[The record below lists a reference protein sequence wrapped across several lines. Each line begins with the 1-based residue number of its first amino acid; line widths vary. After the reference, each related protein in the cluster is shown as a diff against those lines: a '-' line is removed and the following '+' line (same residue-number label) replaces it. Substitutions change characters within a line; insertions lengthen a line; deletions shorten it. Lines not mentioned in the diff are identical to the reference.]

1 MKIRNAIIDD
11 ANEIFNIEKKVFKD
25 HWSLKSI
32 QSELNN
38 SKYSKISVLEIE
50 RKIIGYV
57 FQRIIDDQN
66 HIINVAI
73 DIPFQHKG
81 YGRFLLKNIL
91 KEDSYDTNVFL
102 EVKEANFPAVKL
114 YTDLGFEE
122 VQRKDGYY
130 SDGSSAIFMLKRNK
144 IHGLVQQK
152 R

>member
-1 MKIRNAIIDD
+1 MMKIRKAIIDD
-11 ANEIFNIEKKVFKD
+11 AKEIFNIEKKVFKD

-32 QSELNN
+32 KSELNN
-38 SKYSKISVLEIE
+38 LKYSKISVLEIE

-91 KEDSYDTNVFL
+91 KEDSCDTNVFL

-144 IHGLVQQK
+144 IHGLV
-152 R
+152 

>member
-1 MKIRNAIIDD
+1 MMKIRKAIIDD
-11 ANEIFNIEKKVFKD
+11 AKEIFNIEKKVFKD

-32 QSELNN
+32 KSELNN
-38 SKYSKISVLEIE
+38 LKYSKISVLEIE

-91 KEDSYDTNVFL
+91 KEDSDDTNVFL

-114 YTDLGFEE
+114 YTDLGFKE
-122 VQRKDGYY
+122 VQRKDDYY
-130 SDGSSAIFMLKRNK
+130 SDGSNAIFMLKRNK
-144 IHGLVQQK
+144 IHGLV
-152 R
+152 

>member
-11 ANEIFNIEKKVFKD
+11 AKEIFNIEKKVFKD

-32 QSELNN
+32 KSELNN
-38 SKYSKISVLEIE
+38 LKYSKISVLEIE

-91 KEDSYDTNVFL
+91 KEDSDDTNVFL
-102 EVKEANFPAVKL
+102 EVKEANLPALKL

-122 VQRKDGYY
+122 VQRKDSYY
-130 SDGSSAIFMLKRNK
+130 SDGSNAIFMLKRNK
-144 IHGLVQQK
+144 IHGLV
-152 R
+152 

>member
-1 MKIRNAIIDD
+1 MMKIRKAIIND
-11 ANEIFNIEKKVFKD
+11 AKEIFNIEKKVFKD

-32 QSELNN
+32 KSELNN
-38 SKYSKISVLEIE
+38 LKYSKISVLEIE

-144 IHGLVQQK
+144 IHGLV
-152 R
+152 

>member
-11 ANEIFNIEKKVFKD
+11 ADEIFNIEKKIFKD

-32 QSELNN
+32 KSEFNN

-50 RKIIGYV
+50 RKIIGYI
-57 FQRIIDDQN
+57 FQRIIDNQK

-91 KEDSYDTNVFL
+91 KDDSDDTNVFL
-102 EVKEANFPAVKL
+102 EVKEANFPAIKL
-114 YTDLGFEE
+114 YNDLGFVE
-122 VQRKDGYY
+122 VQKKDNYY

-144 IHGLVQQK
+144 RDGLV
-152 R
+152 

>member
-11 ANEIFNIEKKVFKD
+11 AKEIFNIEKKVFKD

-32 QSELNN
+32 KSELNN
-38 SKYSKISVLEIE
+38 LKYSKISVLEIE

-66 HIINVAI
+66 HIINLAI

-122 VQRKDGYY
+122 VERKDGYY

-144 IHGLVQQK
+144 IHGLV
-152 R
+152 

>member
-1 MKIRNAIIDD
+1 MMKIRKAIIDD
-11 ANEIFNIEKKVFKD
+11 AKEIFNIEEKVFKD

-32 QSELNN
+32 KSELNN
-38 SKYSKISVLEIE
+38 LKYSKISVLEIE

-91 KEDSYDTNVFL
+91 KEGSDDTNVFL

-144 IHGLVQQK
+144 IHGLV
-152 R
+152 

>member
-11 ANEIFNIEKKVFKD
+11 ADEIFNIEKKVFKD

-32 QSELNN
+32 KSEFNN
-38 SKYSKISVLEIE
+38 LKYSKISVLEIE
-50 RKIIGYV
+50 RKIIGYI
-57 FQRIIDDQN
+57 FQRIIDNQK

-91 KEDSYDTNVFL
+91 KDDSDDTNVFL
-102 EVKEANFPAVKL
+102 EVKEANFPAIKL
-114 YTDLGFEE
+114 YNDLGFVE
-122 VQRKDGYY
+122 VQKKDNYY

-144 IHGLVQQK
+144 RDGLVQ
-152 R
+152 

>member
-11 ANEIFNIEKKVFKD
+11 ADEIFNIEKKIFKD

-32 QSELNN
+32 KSEFNN

-50 RKIIGYV
+50 RKIIGYI
-57 FQRIIDDQN
+57 FQRIIDNQK

-91 KEDSYDTNVFL
+91 KDDSDDTNVFL
-102 EVKEANFPAVKL
+102 EVKEANFPAIKL
-114 YTDLGFEE
+114 YNDLGFEE
-122 VQRKDGYY
+122 VQIKDSYY

-144 IHGLVQQK
+144 RDGLV
-152 R
+152 

>member
-11 ANEIFNIEKKVFKD
+11 ADEIFNIEKKIFKD

-32 QSELNN
+32 KSEFNN

-50 RKIIGYV
+50 RKIIGYI
-57 FQRIIDDQN
+57 FQRIIDNQK

-91 KEDSYDTNVFL
+91 KDDSDDTNVFL
-102 EVKEANFPAVKL
+102 EVKEANFPAIKL
-114 YTDLGFEE
+114 YNDLGFVE
-122 VQRKDGYY
+122 VHKKDNYY

-144 IHGLVQQK
+144 RDGLVQ
-152 R
+152 

>member
-11 ANEIFNIEKKVFKD
+11 AKEIFNIEKKVFKD

-32 QSELNN
+32 KSELNN
-38 SKYSKISVLEIE
+38 LKYSKISVLEIE

-144 IHGLVQQK
+144 IHGLV
-152 R
+152 

>member
-11 ANEIFNIEKKVFKD
+11 ADEIFNIEKKVFKD

-32 QSELNN
+32 KSEFNN

-50 RKIIGYV
+50 RKIIGYI
-57 FQRIIDDQN
+57 FQRIIDNQK

-91 KEDSYDTNVFL
+91 KDDSDDTNVFL
-102 EVKEANFPAVKL
+102 EVKEANFPAIKL
-114 YTDLGFEE
+114 YNDLGFVE
-122 VQRKDGYY
+122 VQKKDNYY

-144 IHGLVQQK
+144 RDGLV
-152 R
+152 

>member
-32 QSELNN
+32 KSELNN

-57 FQRIIDDQN
+57 FQRIIDNQN

-91 KEDSYDTNVFL
+91 KEDSDDTNVFL
-102 EVKEANFPAVKL
+102 EVKEANLPAIKL
-114 YTDLGFEE
+114 YNDLGFEE
-122 VQRKDGYY
+122 VQKKDGYY

-144 IHGLVQQK
+144 IHGLV
-152 R
+152 

>member
-11 ANEIFNIEKKVFKD
+11 ADEIFNIEKKIFKD

-32 QSELNN
+32 KSEFNN

-50 RKIIGYV
+50 RKIIGYI
-57 FQRIIDDQN
+57 FQRIIDNQK

-91 KEDSYDTNVFL
+91 KDDSDDTNVFL
-102 EVKEANFPAVKL
+102 EVKEANFPAIKL
-114 YTDLGFEE
+114 YNDLGFVE
-122 VQRKDGYY
+122 VQKKDNYY
-130 SDGSSAIFMLKRNK
+130 SDGSNAIFMLKRNK
-144 IHGLVQQK
+144 RDGLVQ
-152 R
+152 

>member
-11 ANEIFNIEKKVFKD
+11 ADEIFNIEKKVFKD

-32 QSELNN
+32 KSEFNN

-50 RKIIGYV
+50 RKIIGYI
-57 FQRIIDDQN
+57 FQRIIDNQK
-66 HIINVAI
+66 HIINLAI

-91 KEDSYDTNVFL
+91 KDDSDDTNVFL
-102 EVKEANFPAVKL
+102 EVKEANFPAIKL
-114 YTDLGFEE
+114 YNDLGFVE
-122 VQRKDGYY
+122 VQKKDNYY

-144 IHGLVQQK
+144 RDGLVQ
-152 R
+152 

>member
-1 MKIRNAIIDD
+1 MMKIRKAIIDD
-11 ANEIFNIEKKVFKD
+11 AKEIFNIEKKVFKD

-32 QSELNN
+32 KSELNN

-57 FQRIIDDQN
+57 FQRIIDNQN

-91 KEDSYDTNVFL
+91 KEDGDDTNVFL
-102 EVKEANFPAVKL
+102 EVKEANLPAIKL
-114 YTDLGFEE
+114 YNDLGFEE
-122 VQRKDGYY
+122 VQKKDGYY

-144 IHGLVQQK
+144 IHGLV
-152 R
+152 

>member
-32 QSELNN
+32 KSELNN
-38 SKYSKISVLEIE
+38 FKYSKISVLEIE
-50 RKIIGYV
+50 SKIIGYV

-91 KEDSYDTNVFL
+91 KEGSDDTNVFL
-102 EVKEANFPAVKL
+102 EVKEANLPAVKL

-122 VQRKDGYY
+122 VQRKDSYY
-130 SDGSSAIFMLKRNK
+130 SDGSNAIFMLKRNK
-144 IHGLVQQK
+144 IHGLV
-152 R
+152 

>member
-11 ANEIFNIEKKVFKD
+11 AKEIFNIEKKVFKD

-32 QSELNN
+32 KSELNN
-38 SKYSKISVLEIE
+38 LKYSKISVLEIE

-81 YGRFLLKNIL
+81 YGRFLLRNIL

-144 IHGLVQQK
+144 IHGLV
-152 R
+152 

>member
-11 ANEIFNIEKKVFKD
+11 ADEIFNIEKKIFKD

-32 QSELNN
+32 KSEFNN

-50 RKIIGYV
+50 RKIIGYI
-57 FQRIIDDQN
+57 FQRIIDNQK

-91 KEDSYDTNVFL
+91 KDDSDDTNVFL
-102 EVKEANFPAVKL
+102 EVKEANFPAIKL
-114 YTDLGFEE
+114 YNDLGFVE
-122 VQRKDGYY
+122 VQIKDSYY

-144 IHGLVQQK
+144 RHDLV
-152 R
+152 

>member
-11 ANEIFNIEKKVFKD
+11 AKEIFNIEKKVFKD

-32 QSELNN
+32 KSELNN
-38 SKYSKISVLEIE
+38 LKYSKISVLEIE

-91 KEDSYDTNVFL
+91 KEGSDDTNVFL
-102 EVKEANFPAVKL
+102 EVKEANLPALKL

-122 VQRKDGYY
+122 VQRKDSYY

-144 IHGLVQQK
+144 IHGLV
-152 R
+152 

>member
-11 ANEIFNIEKKVFKD
+11 AKEIFNIEKKVFKD
-25 HWSLKSI
+25 HWLLKSI
-32 QSELNN
+32 KSELNN
-38 SKYSKISVLEIE
+38 LKYSRISVLEIE
-50 RKIIGYV
+50 SKIIGYV

-91 KEDSYDTNVFL
+91 KEGSDDTNVFL

-122 VQRKDGYY
+122 VQRKDSYY
-130 SDGSSAIFMLKRNK
+130 SDGSNAIFMLKRNK
-144 IHGLVQQK
+144 IHGLV
-152 R
+152 

>member
-1 MKIRNAIIDD
+1 MMKIRKAIIDD
-11 ANEIFNIEKKVFKD
+11 AKEIFNIEKKVFKD

-32 QSELNN
+32 KSELNN

-57 FQRIIDDQN
+57 FQRIIDNQN

-144 IHGLVQQK
+144 IHGLV
-152 R
+152 

>member
-11 ANEIFNIEKKVFKD
+11 ADEIFNIEKKVFKD

-32 QSELNN
+32 KSEFNN

-50 RKIIGYV
+50 RKIIGYI
-57 FQRIIDDQN
+57 FQRIIDNQK

-91 KEDSYDTNVFL
+91 KDDSDDTNVFL
-102 EVKEANFPAVKL
+102 EVKEANFPAIKL
-114 YTDLGFEE
+114 YNDLGFVE
-122 VQRKDGYY
+122 VQKKDNYY
-130 SDGSSAIFMLKRNK
+130 SDGSNAIFMLKRNK
-144 IHGLVQQK
+144 RDGLVQ
-152 R
+152 